1 MKQNSS
7 KMAAA
12 ILRAAYDAWQAAAGL
27 RKARARNKRFT
38 YGDQWGDVV
47 RDSHGALVTDYDRYC
62 IDGSVPVTNNLLRQ
76 LVKTVVGRFR
86 AQYLH
91 KNASIDSEQGVTNL
105 DDNVSAL
112 DELDSRAL
120 EEFLISGCCIQRID
134 TAESLDSQA
143 TVSNVN
149 LNRFFVNQF
158 NDPLGR
164 DIELIGQLHD
174 LPVSELLRRVARG
187 DRSKAAWVRRL
198 YSTDADNRTADF
210 ITAIGADNA
219 SGTGFW
225 RGAGSKC
232 RAIEVWTLESHE
244 VVIVHDRKTATVTV
258 EPVAALRRLQRDKSL
273 DLRWDIVTRWHCR
286 WYSPMGDLLLE
297 QESPLPDGQHPFVVK
312 FYPLTD
318 GEVHAFIED
327 VIDQQKYVNRLIT
340 LIDHIMQASAKGVL
354 MYPETALP
362 DGFSW
367 EDIRKV
373 WRQCN
378 GILPYSPTMGG
389 DRPQQISSNNTDIGA
404 FDMIELQLKLLEDIS
419 GVGGA
424 LQGRNINTAGSVTL
438 YRSEVMNAS
447 IALTDVFDTFNA
459 WRHER
464 DARLT
469 ATSA

>member
-7 KMAAA
+7 KMASV

-27 RKARARNKRFT
+27 RQSRARNKRFT
-38 YGDQWGDVV
+38 YGDQWGDVT
-47 RDSHGALVTDYDRYC
+47 RDNYGALVTDYERYST
-62 IDGSVPVTNNLLRQ
+62 DGSVPVTNNLLRQ

-91 KNASIDSEQGVTNL
+91 QGAKVDSEQGVTNL

-134 TAESLDSQA
+134 NKQVT
-143 TVSNVN
+143 NVN

-174 LPVSELLRRVARG
+174 LPVSELLRRVSRG
-187 DRSKAAWVRRL
+187 DRAKAAWVRRL
-198 YSTDADNRTADF
+198 YSTEADGRTADF
-210 ITAIGADNA
+210 ATAIGAD
-219 SGTGFW
+219 SSTGTQFW
-225 RGAGSKC
+225 HGNGNKC

-244 VVIVHDRKTATVTV
+244 VVLAHNRKTATVSV
-258 EPVAALRRLQRDKSL
+258 EPVSALRRLQRDKGL

-286 WYSPMGDLLLE
+286 WYSPMGDLLFE
-297 QESPLPDGQHPFVVK
+297 QESTLPDGLHPFVVK

-367 EDIRKV
+367 EDIRQV
-373 WRQCN
+373 WRRCN

-404 FDMIELQLKLLEDIS
+404 YDMIELQLKLLEDIS

-424 LQGRNINTAGSVTL
+424 LQGRNINTAGSVSL

-464 DARLT
+464 DARLG
-469 ATSA
+469 AASSPRS